1 VSVSV
6 ENLSRRFT
14 AGRPAVDGVSF
25 EAAAGAV
32 TTLLGPSGSGK
43 TTVLRMLAGLE
54 RPDAGV
60 VRMHGADC
68 TQVPVQNRGV
78 GFVFQGYAL
87 FDHMTV
93 RKNIAF
99 GLEVKRMAKKQIAA
113 RVDELLELVQLRE
126 LGERRPSQLSG
137 GQKQRVAFARAL
149 ATQPKVLLLDE
160 PFGALD
166 AQVRVELRAWLREL
180 HHKMP
185 VTTILVTHD
194 QEEAFELSQRVVVMH
209 EGKVMQVGT
218 PHDIYDR
225 PVNAFVA
232 SFIGNANAVKT
243 RGSDGRD
250 GVAFVRPHEVRIM
263 KADTTT
269 AEVASALVVALTRV
283 GGFVK
288 VEVRLHTSE
297 QMTVQLGRAEAEA
310 MALKEGDRVLVDLGE
325 ARVFVEDYSI

>member
-6 ENLSRRFT
+6 ENLSRRFA
-14 AGRPAVDGVSF
+14 AGRPAVDGVTF
-25 EAAAGAV
+25 EAPAGAV

-43 TTVLRMLAGLE
+43 TTVLRLLAGLE
-54 RPDAGV
+54 HPDAGLV
-60 VRMHGADC
+60 KLHGSDC
-68 TQVPVQNRGV
+68 TEVPVQKRGV

-99 GLEVKRMAKKQIAA
+99 GLEVQGLAKKKIAA

-166 AQVRVELRAWLREL
+166 AQVRVELRGWLREL

-225 PVNAFVA
+225 PANAFVA
-232 SFIGNANAVKT
+232 SFIGNANAL
-243 RGSDGRD
+243 RARASDGRD
-250 GVAFVRPHEVRIM
+250 GVAFVRPHEVRIV
-263 KADTTT
+263 KADATTS
-269 AEVASALVVALTRV
+269 EVTSALVVALVRV

-288 VEVRLHTSE
+288 VEVRLSTSE

-325 ARVFVEDYSI
+325 AKVFVEDYSI